1 MAEHLDRVAFV
12 AGLLV
17 AAVGVVLLLDAGGTL
32 DLKLA
37 AIGPIV
43 AFVCGAVL
51 LTLGLSRSD

>member
-1 MAEHLDRVAFV
+1 MARHLDRVALV

-17 AAVGVVLLLDAGGTL
+17 AALGVVLLLDAGGTL
-32 DLKLA
+32 DLSLA
-37 AIGPIV
+37 AIGPIA

>member
-1 MAEHLDRVAFV
+1 MAEHLDRVALV

-17 AAVGVVLLLDAGGTL
+17 AAVGVLLLLDAGGTL
-32 DLKLA
+32 DLTLA

-51 LTLGLSRSD
+51 LTLGLSRSG

>member
-1 MAEHLDRVAFV
+1 MASQIDRVALV

-17 AAVGVVLLLDAGGTL
+17 VALGVVLLLDAGGTV
-32 DLKLA
+32 DLGLA
-37 AIGPIV
+37 VIGPIA